1 MKKSLLFSL
10 VIGIIASCSQVQ
22 EDPEFGSQDQFSFLK
37 KAKVIDPQGAENEM
51 MNWLQENNARLSNA
65 IHLKKECDSNI
76 RVPSDYATIQEA
88 VDNVCDGGIVLVDPG
103 TYEEVVFVDKPGIH
117 LKANGEVTLL
127 GGFNLSPNSGET
139 RIQGFTIEIHED
151 FNYGVN
157 VFDADG
163 IVVSHNTIRYIEN
176 PIGTGGIRFYDSNE
190 SKVHQNH
197 VEGTSWGIL
206 FGSTTFEGAASN
218 LNVISN
224 NYLTGITGSSV
235 IGLQGNCDENFIHDN
250 VTENNLNNSN
260 ADIMLFSG
268 FPFSD
273 SNSDHNIIRNNS
285 SKKGLIGLWIY
296 NGGSMNEI
304 GEGNEFLD
312 HRSIGIAVSG
322 NPTKNIIKENTALGN
337 ANCDI
342 INAADDLTAN
352 TFIDNIADCTVG
364 L

>member
-1 MKKSLLFSL
+1 MKKILLFSL

-22 EDPEFGSQDQFSFLK
+22 QEPEFGSQDQFNFLK
-37 KAKVIDPQGAENEM
+37 KVQVFDPNEAETEM
-51 MNWLQENNARLSNA
+51 VNWLQENNARLSSA

-76 RVPSDYATIQEA
+76 RVPSDYQTIQEA

-117 LKANGEVTLL
+117 LKANGEVTLV

-139 RIQGFTIEIHED
+139 RIQGFTIEIHEN

-163 IVVSHNTIRYIEN
+163 IVVSHNTIRFIES
-176 PIGTGGIRFYDSNE
+176 PYRTGGINFYDSNE

-197 VEGTSWGIL
+197 VEGTFWGIF

-224 NYLTGITGSSV
+224 NYLTGITGASV

-268 FPFSD
+268 YPLPD
-273 SNSDHNIIRNNS
+273 SNSDHNIVRNNS
-285 SKKGLIGLWIY
+285 SKMGLIGVWVY
-296 NGGSMNEI
+296 NGGTMNEI

-312 HRSIGIAVSG
+312 HRSTGIVLSG
-322 NPTKNIIKENTALGN
+322 GATGNIIKGNTALGN

-342 INAADDLTAN
+342 VNGAFDITAN
-352 TFIDNIADCTVG
+352 TFIDNVADCTVN